1 MALWSAVE
9 SLASDVWICAVNLR
23 PDLFAARVLRDFSE
37 ALPEGMSSR
46 SIPLGIAARYKFDL
60 RRCIGDII
68 GKRIDFTNLDDIRKA
83 YKSAFELDDEGT
95 QLLQSEKLKHL
106 VLIRNLIAHRNGVI
120 DDQFKLK
127 TKSAEE
133 VGEELTIT
141 DEIAANFAVLV
152 EKVGLHLL
160 RIADDALAGAAQK
173 APLVLEG

>member
-1 MALWSAVE
+1 
-9 SLASDVWICAVNLR
+9 
-23 PDLFAARVLRDFSE
+23 
-37 ALPEGMSSR
+37 
-46 SIPLGIAARYKFDL
+46 
-60 RRCIGDII
+60 
-68 GKRIDFTNLDDIRKA
+68 
-83 YKSAFELDDEGT
+83 LDDEGT

-152 EKVGLHLL
+152 EKVGIHLL